1 MLAQH
6 SPTAMASSD
15 ESSDS
20 RSARSPL
27 QPTSSI
33 FQGRATKQLG
43 LFFAGAG
50 FFFFSAMITRRSVVR
65 KQLAAFPKFYQPSH
79 YAAGKQGNPEGGMIA
94 FEALNLATLNVF
106 SFAMM
111 MTGGAAWA
119 FDVSSVD
126 DLRQM
131 ARRSLHGA
139 AAQTD
144 EAAEREFEEWAAK
157 VLTKFG
163 KMPDQGAATK
173 KDQDE
178 AASKTG
184 KEER

>member
-1 MLAQH
+1 
-6 SPTAMASSD
+6 MASD
-15 ESSDS
+15 NESSDS
-20 RSARSPL
+20 RPARSSP
-27 QPTSSI
+27 QPTSSL
-33 FQGRATKQLG
+33 FQSRATKQLG

-50 FFFFSAMITRRSVVR
+50 FFLFSAMITRRSVVR

-126 DLRQM
+126 DLRDM
-131 ARRSLHGA
+131 AQRSIRGS

-163 KMPDQGAATK
+163 KMPAESEEENK
-173 KDQDE
+173 VKSE
-178 AASKTG
+178 ADSKTG
-184 KEER
+184 KEGR

>member
-6 SPTAMASSD
+6 SPTIMASSN

-20 RSARSPL
+20 RPARSPL
-27 QPTSSI
+27 QPTSSL
-33 FQGRATKQLG
+33 FQTRATKQLG

-50 FFFFSAMITRRSVVR
+50 FFLFSAMVTRRSVVR

-79 YAAGKQGNPEGGMIA
+79 YAAGKQANPEGGMIA
-94 FEALNLATLNVF
+94 FEALNLATLNVV

-119 FDVSSVD
+119 LDVSSVD
-126 DLRQM
+126 DLRKM

-163 KMPDQGAATK
+163 KMPNEGAVVN
-173 KDQDE
+173 KDTNE
-178 AASKTG
+178 ADSKTG
-184 KEER
+184 KEGR

>member
-1 MLAQH
+1 
-6 SPTAMASSD
+6 MASD
-15 ESSDS
+15 NESSDS
-20 RSARSPL
+20 RPMRSPL
-27 QPTSSI
+27 QTTPSV
-33 FQGRATKQLG
+33 FQTRATKQLG

-50 FFFFSAMITRRSVVR
+50 FFLFSAMITRRSVVR

-126 DLRQM
+126 DLREM
-131 ARRSLHGA
+131 ARRSIRGA
-139 AAQTD
+139 AGQTD

-163 KMPDQGAATK
+163 KMPTE
-173 KDQDE
+173 DE
-178 AASKTG
+178 AQDKDKNEADSKTG
-184 KEER
+184 REE

>member
-1 MLAQH
+1 MLAQP
-6 SPTAMASSD
+6 SAAMAHD
-15 ESSDS
+15 NESSDS
-20 RSARSPL
+20 RLTRSPA

-33 FQGRATKQLG
+33 FSSRAAKQLG

-50 FFFFSAMITRRSVVR
+50 FFCFSAMVTRRAVAR

-79 YAAGKQGNPEGGMIA
+79 YEAGKQGNPEGSMIA
-94 FEALNLATLNVF
+94 LEALNLATLNVC

-119 FDVSSVD
+119 FDITSVQ
-126 DLRQM
+126 DLRDM
-131 ARRSLHGA
+131 ARRSIHGA
-139 AAQTD
+139 AGQTD

-163 KMPDQGAATK
+163 QAPPVDGGKESQNKT
-173 KDQDE
+173 E
-178 AASKTG
+178 ADTKTG
-184 KEER
+184 KEGR